1 MRMTKDEILLVM
13 IVLLSLVVGAVA
25 DHYRHQRLRGEA
37 ALEMTSP
44 QPSGKEKAR
53 DKLAR

>member
-25 DHYRHQRLRGEA
+25 ELYRHRHPRGEA
-37 ALEMTSP
+37 TLERTAP
-44 QPSGKEKAR
+44 PSGGRQIAG
-53 DKLAR
+53 DKVAK